1 MEVSNPD
8 LGYSSRYLDFGEGF
22 YLTTNEE
29 QAIQFSHKVII
40 REAKRGNKIGTATV
54 SSYEFDLLLA
64 KSSLKMLDFELP
76 SEEWFNFVID
86 NRRGVVQSFIYDII
100 YGPVANDDVYQ
111 VIGLFEDGILS
122 KENAITALKVKQL
135 FNQYTLKTNAAL
147 GLLKFISSKTY

>member
-1 MEVSNPD
+1 
-8 LGYSSRYLDFGEGF
+8 
-22 YLTTNEE
+22 
-29 QAIQFSHKVII
+29 
-40 REAKRGNKIGTATV
+40 
-54 SSYEFDLLLA
+54 
-64 KSSLKMLDFELP
+64 
-76 SEEWFNFVID
+76 
-86 NRRGVVQSFIYDII
+86 VVQSFIYDII